1 MARQICHRALRH
13 RKFAMSTDNNIIEN
27 NQKNSNDMNDE
38 LTRLG
43 TTESPIK
50 ENPEAN
56 YSEENNTSEKSE
68 NGKNIATIAASAV
81 AGAALGA
88 GAMALTSATAADD
101 AEIESI
107 VVDDD
112 AEFNGTAPMSH
123 AVTDD
128 MTFGDAFAAARADVG
143 CGGTFLWH
151 GGVYGTY
158 NAAEWNELTADEQAA
173 WQSTIR
179 WNEVAEYQS
188 SAATTTDEP
197 MPAIE
202 DIDGQS
208 TDEEAEQI
216 QNPGDE
222 SEPTIVEP
230 EGEDAPAVSGDSDS
244 EDLAAINL
252 DETDF
257 IDIEDPAIDETIYND
272 I

>member
-1 MARQICHRALRH
+1 
-13 RKFAMSTDNNIIEN
+13 
-27 NQKNSNDMNDE
+27 MNDE
-38 LTRLG
+38 FTRIG
-43 TTESPIK
+43 ITESPIK

-56 YSEENNTSEKSE
+56 YSEENNTTEKSE
-68 NGKNIATIAASAV
+68 NGKNIATVAASAV
-81 AGAALGA
+81 AGAAFGA

-101 AEIESI
+101 DEIESI

-112 AEFNGTAPMSH
+112 ADFNGIAPMSH

-179 WNEVAEYQS
+179 WNEVAEYQNS
-188 SAATTTDEP
+188 VATTADSTTTAEP
-197 MPAIE
+197 MPAINE
-202 DIDGQS
+202 ISGQS
-208 TDEEAEQI
+208 TDEEHEQT

-222 SEPTIVEP
+222 SEPTTIEP
-230 EGEDAPAVSGDSDS
+230 EEEEAPIVSGDSES
-244 EDLAAINL
+244 EAQDLTPVSL
-252 DETDF
+252 DEIDF
-257 IDIEDPAIDETIYND
+257 DDIDDPAIDETIYND

>member
-1 MARQICHRALRH
+1 
-13 RKFAMSTDNNIIEN
+13 
-27 NQKNSNDMNDE
+27 MNDE
-38 LTRLG
+38 FTHLG
-43 TTESPIK
+43 ITESPIK
-50 ENPEAN
+50 ENSEAN
-56 YSEENNTSEKSE
+56 NSEENNTTEKSE
-68 NGKNIATIAASAV
+68 NGKNIATVAASAV

-101 AEIESI
+101 DEIESI

-112 AEFNGTAPMSH
+112 ADFNGIAPMSH

-179 WNEVAEYQS
+179 WNEVAEYQNS
-188 SAATTTDEP
+188 VATTADSTTTAEP
-197 MPAIE
+197 MPAINE
-202 DIDGQS
+202 INGQS
-208 TDEEAEQI
+208 TDEETE
-216 QNPGDE
+216 NTGDE
-222 SEPTIVEP
+222 SEPTTIEP
-230 EGEDAPAVSGDSDS
+230 EDEEADSVSGDSES
-244 EDLAAINL
+244 EAQDLTPVSL

-257 IDIEDPAIDETIYND
+257 DDIDDPAIDETIYND